1 MSLNLSNTPI
11 VSVACIT
18 YNHAKYI
25 REAIESFLMQKTN
38 FSYEIL
44 IHDDASTDGTDQ
56 IIKEYELKY
65 PNLIFPTYQSENQ
78 FSKGVRRIHA
88 TFVFPKCR
96 GKYIALCEGDD
107 YWTDP
112 LKLQKQCEYLET
124 NPEFGLVFTDADYLY
139 ERNNQ
144 LIRAYDKTFRRHLPT
159 GDVLNDLLYDNP
171 YKTCTALFRTCL
183 TDDYNRLVINKNF
196 TMGDYPLWLIIAG
209 KAKVGYMGESTAV
222 YRIRNNSASHFH
234 ELGNRIS
241 FLKST
246 YRISVYFSTY
256 YNVKINK
263 KKLKKKYYYSV
274 LNYLAQKKRFKILF
288 SYAGCFPLALA
299 LIWKE
304 WLWHLIV
311 WRVNRFK

>member
-78 FSKGVRRIHA
+78 FSKGVRRILA

-159 GDVLNDLLYDNP
+159 GDV
-171 YKTCTALFRTCL
+171 
-183 TDDYNRLVINKNF
+183 
-196 TMGDYPLWLIIAG
+196 
-209 KAKVGYMGESTAV
+209 
-222 YRIRNNSASHFH
+222 
-234 ELGNRIS
+234 
-241 FLKST
+241 
-246 YRISVYFSTY
+246 
-256 YNVKINK
+256 
-263 KKLKKKYYYSV
+263 
-274 LNYLAQKKRFKILF
+274 
-288 SYAGCFPLALA
+288 
-299 LIWKE
+299 
-304 WLWHLIV
+304 
-311 WRVNRFK
+311 